1 MSYYKLIGRYVGNKS
16 AYIRKIKAF
25 FDKKCTMYIE
35 PYAGGLGIFFCLYN
49 NKYRKEHINDK
60 NSSIIFLYKAL
71 ASKRYRQCATEAILN
86 TEKDDIRA
94 IAEKAFKES
103 RENIKVMDEEHVKR
117 LDNNVYTNEEVMK
130 TVQDIYRV
138 YTQSFNACGNSY
150 SSRRSQQQYKL
161 ETERS
166 LKNAMERICKDNL
179 EITNTDAADIIKA
192 NADRE
197 EVQFYLDPPYVGM
210 YRRSQNIYT
219 KEMADL
225 LSHIKMAETIKNAS
239 AAIVLS
245 GYRSELENVP
255 TIYDAILGDDWHC
268 FKIGEPYNNCRIVRK
283 GEKKNRVAE
292 YIWTNRIPPN
302 ADIYCSLKD
311 YREKLTISEYWK
323 KIKMAGEMFG
333 LPSRHMKEYNDTYK
347 SLYEGKEL
355 FTDKQIKEVK
365 ERENKEKKERSKEA
379 A

>member
-1 MSYYKLIGRYVGNKS
+1 M
-16 AYIRKIKAF
+16 
-25 FDKKCTMYIE
+25 
-35 PYAGGLGIFFCLYN
+35 
-49 NKYRKEHINDK
+49 
-60 NSSIIFLYKAL
+60 
-71 ASKRYRQCATEAILN
+71 AT
-86 TEKDDIRA
+86 
-94 IAEKAFKES
+94 
-103 RENIKVMDEEHVKR
+103 
-117 LDNNVYTNEEVMK
+117 
-130 TVQDIYRV
+130 
-138 YTQSFNACGNSY
+138 
-150 SSRRSQQQYKL
+150 
-161 ETERS
+161 
-166 LKNAMERICKDNL
+166 
-179 EITNTDAADIIKA
+179 
-192 NADRE
+192 
-197 EVQFYLDPPYVGM
+197 
-210 YRRSQNIYT
+210 
-219 KEMADL
+219 
-225 LSHIKMAETIKNAS
+225 TIKNAS

-283 GEKKNRVAE
+283 GEKKNRVSE

-302 ADIYCSLKD
+302 ADIYCSIKD